1 MSRDEFISTTKAY
14 NKHGVAFVGILLLFV
29 FVSFIGYLTF
39 EEPFQ
44 KIHGIQ
50 ISGNTSNALTA
61 VPLFLSMFL
70 VFVFTTISRVKRERK
85 LRILCPHC
93 TKNLTG
99 TAMYQGIVIASRN
112 CPYCGMKVLEETP

>member
-14 NKHGVAFVGILLLFV
+14 NKHEVAFVGILLLFV

-44 KIHGIQ
+44 RYRASRF
-50 ISGNTSNALTA
+50 SGNTSNALTA

-70 VFVFTTISRVKRERK
+70 VFVFATISRVKRERK

-93 TKNLTG
+93 TKNLAG